1 MGRGLLQGSLKVFRI
16 YQILF
21 FVLTMPQPTI
31 AVIGA
36 GHWGKNLIR
45 NLYELGALHTIC
57 TRDKAALHELLKHY
71 QGVVGAVSIN
81 HVVRNED
88 ITAVC
93 IATPA
98 HTHCELAQTAIE
110 AGKDVFVEKPL
121 CLSVEDGQ
129 KLVELAQ
136 RNDRILM
143 VGHQLW
149 YHPAVIKLQK
159 MISNGELGNLIYISS
174 SRLSFGRFRH
184 HENVLWSFAP
194 HDISTI
200 LGLVGEMPVSIQA
213 HGGGHTHSS
222 DIDTATL
229 LLDFPGGAKAH
240 IHVSRMHPGKEQR
253 LTVTGEKQTVIFDDM
268 APWPMKLAGYP
279 YTVNNAGVTINGDLQ
294 QPYPIPLE
302 SCEPLKAEC
311 EHFLHCIK
319 TRSRPKT
326 DGTEAL
332 RVIRVLMPAWANIDK
347 MSGCS
352 TWRR

>member
-21 FVLTMPQPTI
+21 FVLTMVQPAI

>member
-1 MGRGLLQGSLKVFRI
+1 MSRGLLQGTLKVSRI
-16 YQILF
+16 HHILF
-21 FVLTMPQPTI
+21 YALIMVQPTI

-194 HDISTI
+194 HDISMI

>member
-21 FVLTMPQPTI
+21 FVLTMVQPAI

-302 SCEPLKAEC
+302 SCEPLKTEC

-326 DGTEAL
+326 DGTEGL
-332 RVIRVLMPAWANIDK
+332 RVIRVLMLAWANINK
-347 MSGCS
+347 MSGYPTRC
-352 TWRR
+352 R